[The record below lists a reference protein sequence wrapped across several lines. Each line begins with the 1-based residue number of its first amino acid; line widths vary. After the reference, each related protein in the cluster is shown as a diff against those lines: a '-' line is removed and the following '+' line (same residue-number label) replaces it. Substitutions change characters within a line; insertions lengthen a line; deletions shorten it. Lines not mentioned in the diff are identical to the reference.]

1 MNHYYTTALR
11 RNVANNNN
19 NNKAIIRRAIIIRS
33 TSSTTTSTST
43 RSRIDN
49 MNSNNIS
56 TDMSNT
62 SNRSN
67 RSNMSNMNI
76 ALIGPPGSG
85 KGSYGKYF
93 ANALQI
99 PIFTVSDLL
108 KKFRPD
114 INISSG
120 KLIDDTIVS
129 ETILQGLEDYFDNNN
144 DNNDNNDNSIGGYI
158 IDGFPRTIEQIKL
171 TEEES
176 DETTSI
182 TTGCWPEKY
191 QIQSAIHLNVP
202 DCVCKTKILG
212 RRQCSKC
219 GKSYNIANVNW
230 NGWIMPSN
238 IPSSQEED
246 MGHICCVGNSDDNKN
261 NNNES
266 KSCDWS
272 IRRDDDTSDI
282 IEHRLEVYHHNSD
295 PILEYFKNKQKT
307 RTTQNRGNSNSDS
320 LLTLTPYHGFDD
332 LPILVDKIHTW
343 IGS

>member
-1 MNHYYTTALR
+1 M
-11 RNVANNNN
+11 
-19 NNKAIIRRAIIIRS
+19 S
-33 TSSTTTSTST
+33 T
-43 RSRIDN
+43 
-49 MNSNNIS
+49 
-56 TDMSNT
+56 
-62 SNRSN
+62 
-67 RSNMSNMNI
+67 MSNMNI

-144 DNNDNNDNSIGGYI
+144 NNNHNNRNDNNDNSIGGYI

-219 GKSYNIANVNW
+219 GTSYNIANVNW

-246 MGHICCVGNSDDNKN
+246 MGHIGCVGNSDDNSK

-282 IEHRLEVYHHNSD
+282 IERRLEVYHHNSD

-307 RTTQNRGNSNSDS
+307 RTTQNRGTSNSDS

-332 LPILVDKIHTW
+332 LPILVDKIHKW

>member
-1 MNHYYTTALR
+1 
-11 RNVANNNN
+11 
-19 NNKAIIRRAIIIRS
+19 
-33 TSSTTTSTST
+33 
-43 RSRIDN
+43 
-49 MNSNNIS
+49 MNSNN
-56 TDMSNT
+56 TNT
-62 SNRSN
+62 N

-120 KLIDDTIVS
+120 KLIEDTIVS

-144 DNNDNNDNSIGGYI
+144 NNNHNNRNDNNDNSIGGYI

-182 TTGCWPEKY
+182 TGGCWPEKY
-191 QIQSAIHLNVP
+191 QLQSAIHLNVP

-219 GKSYNIANVNW
+219 GKSYNIANVDW

-238 IPSSQEED
+238 IPSSQED

-266 KSCDWS
+266 TSCDWS

-282 IEHRLEVYHHNSD
+282 IERRLEVYHHNSD

-307 RTTQNRGNSNSDS
+307 RTTQNRDNSNSDR

-332 LPILVDKIHTW
+332 LPILVDKIHKW

>member
-1 MNHYYTTALR
+1 
-11 RNVANNNN
+11 
-19 NNKAIIRRAIIIRS
+19 
-33 TSSTTTSTST
+33 
-43 RSRIDN
+43 
-49 MNSNNIS
+49 
-56 TDMSNT
+56 
-62 SNRSN
+62 
-67 RSNMSNMNI
+67 MNI

-93 ANALQI
+93 AKALQI

-120 KLIDDTIVS
+120 KLIDDTIV
-129 ETILQGLEDYFDNNN
+129 
-144 DNNDNNDNSIGGYI
+144 
-158 IDGFPRTIEQIKL
+158 K
-171 TEEES
+171 EES

-246 MGHICCVGNSDDNKN
+246 MGHVCCVGNSDDNKN
-261 NNNES
+261 NNAS
-266 KSCDWS
+266 TSCDWS

-282 IEHRLEVYHHNSD
+282 IERRLEVYHHNSD
-295 PILEYFKNKQKT
+295 PILEYFKNKKT
-307 RTTQNRGNSNSDS
+307 RTTQSKGNSNSNS